1 MNFSHIS
8 GLLLGVNLF
17 TLAVVTLISEF
28 WTGILDSVGALEA
41 VLLVL
46 IVPLD
51 RFCLTGLLSMWHE
64 RQSQT
69 VPIGDAD
76 KLSGDAKVEQ
86 S

>member
-17 TLAVVTLISEF
+17 TVAVVTLISEF

-41 VLLVL
+41 ALLVL
-46 IVPLD
+46 IVLLD
-51 RFCLTGLLSMWHE
+51 RVCLNGLLSMWHE

-69 VPIGDAD
+69 VPTGDAD
-76 KLSGDAKVEQ
+76 KLSGEAKEEQ

>member
-1 MNFSHIS
+1 M
-8 GLLLGVNLF
+8 
-17 TLAVVTLISEF
+17 
-28 WTGILDSVGALEA
+28 LDSVGALEVA
-41 VLLVL
+41 LLVL

-51 RFCLTGLLSMWHE
+51 RFCLTGLLSTWHE

-76 KLSGDAKVEQ
+76 KLSGEAKEEQ